1 MPLLNVNIL
10 TGPPGS
16 GKSVELLTQAAKSPA
31 RYLLAVPLIN
41 LIEEHAATLKRLNPG
56 LVVIPAHSQ
65 AKAKRT
71 VAAHLT
77 RIAAEITSKHV
88 VVAITHES
96 LLGLDLQAFADWRL
110 LIDET
115 PNAVVSGASRWA
127 AVGHLL
133 PTACGLS
140 PVGQRGWSCLTL
152 KPEALTS
159 RASDCSITKID
170 PALGRAL
177 RRPQGVLVKAT
188 TWKAIERLSEFSW
201 LSVWSL
207 NAARPCESVT
217 LASASFSDSL
227 MARTIASA
235 APDDLHLTITT
246 LAPQRAAQPTIRLR
260 YFAQGH
266 EGSTA
271 FWDSSEGRRC
281 LKAVADHLE
290 HHVPSLGFWSANDGV
305 WELLE
310 HRAHGLRLCART
322 IGTNE
327 HRALTSCA
335 MIYSAKATP
344 QDRALQDLTGLSS
357 GAIRTAREDE
367 DIYQFVCRGAIR
379 DLEFGGVYNVHL
391 YSRTQAERLATRL
404 RSGGYTDVSLTGVPE
419 AGIMEIGREAKTPI
433 RSAEERAARKRAL
446 SSERQRR
453 RRARL
458 AARSSAGHHAEL
470 RRHR

>member
-1 MPLLNVNIL
+1 MPLFKVNIL

-16 GKSVELLTQAAKSPA
+16 GKSFGLLTQAAKSPA

-41 LIEEHAATLKRLNPG
+41 LIEEHATTLKRLNPG

-65 AKAKRT
+65 AKAKGT

-115 PNAVVSGASRWA
+115 PNAVVSGVSRWA

-140 PVGQRGWSCLTL
+140 PVGQRGWSRLTL
-152 KPEALTS
+152 KPESLTS

-217 LASASFSDSL
+217 LASASFSASL
-227 MARTIASA
+227 MARTLASA

-246 LAPQRAAQPTIRLR
+246 LAPQRAAQPTIRLS

-290 HHVPSLGFWSANDGV
+290 HRVPFPGLLVRERWRLGAAGAPRPWSTPRREDNRNQRAPRSDILRDD
-305 WELLE
+305 LL
-310 HRAHGLRLCART
+310 RKGDAAG
-322 IGTNE
+322 
-327 HRALTSCA
+327 SCA
-335 MIYSAKATP
+335 ARPHPP
-344 QDRALQDLTGLSS
+344 QLRRDPRGSRGRGHLSVRLPRRHPRS
-357 GAIRTAREDE
+357 RIRR
-367 DIYQFVCRGAIR
+367 
-379 DLEFGGVYNVHL
+379 
-391 YSRTQAERLATRL
+391 RL
-404 RSGGYTDVSLTGVPE
+404 RCPPL
-419 AGIMEIGREAKTPI
+419 
-433 RSAEERAARKRAL
+433 
-446 SSERQRR
+446 
-453 RRARL
+453 
-458 AARSSAGHHAEL
+458 
-470 RRHR
+470 